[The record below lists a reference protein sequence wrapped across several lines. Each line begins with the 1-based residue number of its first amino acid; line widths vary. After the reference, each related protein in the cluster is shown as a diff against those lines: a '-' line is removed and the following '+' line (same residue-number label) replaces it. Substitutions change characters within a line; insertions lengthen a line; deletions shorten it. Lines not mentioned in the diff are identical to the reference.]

1 MIKNIIWDVDGVLAN
16 LNEAY
21 FYFLKNH
28 PKYKSLY
35 ADLTWEELPVVLPID
50 EKYGALE
57 LKTHPAMGNELD
69 HDFCHSPEF
78 FTHRPLY
85 DGAVEALKR
94 FHAKGLMQLT
104 LSATFDVKAK
114 RKLLNDLLSDVTDF
128 LIIECVEH
136 GALMHDTAKVDMLK
150 ICFEKYHLKADE
162 TILVDDRIYNQYAAI
177 EAGAHPVRFR
187 SEFTTDLPDNLK
199 WIEEVESYNQLEQ
212 LIDDVNAG
220 RKTLR

>member
-1 MIKNIIWDVDGVLAN
+1 MIKNIVWDVDGVLAN

-28 PKYKSLY
+28 PKYKALY
-35 ADLTWEELPVVLPID
+35 GDLKWEDLPAVLPID

-57 LKTHPAMGNELD
+57 LKTHPTLGAELD
-69 HDFCHSPEF
+69 YDFCHTPEF

-85 DGAVEALKR
+85 KGAVEAVKR
-94 FHAKGLMQLT
+94 FHLKGMTQLT

-114 RKLLNDLLSDVTDF
+114 RELLERLLADVSDF
-128 LIIECVEH
+128 LIIECVQH
-136 GALMHDTAKVDMLK
+136 GPVMHDRAKVDMLK

-177 EAGAHPVRFR
+177 EAGAHPVRYR
-187 SEFTTDLPDNLK
+187 SEFTTDLPENLN
-199 WIEEVESYNQLEQ
+199 WIAEVDSYEKLEQ

-220 RKTLR
+220 LKKLK

>member
-1 MIKNIIWDVDGVLAN
+1 
-16 LNEAY
+16 
-21 FYFLKNH
+21 
-28 PKYKSLY
+28 
-35 ADLTWEELPVVLPID
+35 
-50 EKYGALE
+50 
-57 LKTHPAMGNELD
+57 
-69 HDFCHSPEF
+69 
-78 FTHRPLY
+78 
-85 DGAVEALKR
+85 
-94 FHAKGLMQLT
+94 
-104 LSATFDVKAK
+104 
-114 RKLLNDLLSDVTDF
+114 LSDVTDF

-212 LIDDVNAG
+212 LIDDVNVG